1 MSAIEYDSE
10 QHGWDGYDEE
20 QTLPFPGRPRRQFWG
35 RGSAALLALVLG
47 AVGFYAGIRV
57 EKGQLSNSTT
67 TSSLGTGASG
77 GAAGGLAARF
87 GAGAGAGAARAGAAG
102 ATGAGAAGA
111 AGGRAGGG
119 GFFGGGGANGSFG
132 TVSSVNGNTIYLQTA
147 TGNVVKVILSSATKV
162 TKSQAVSKSALRPGD
177 TVVVQGVK
185 GSSGSI
191 SATSVSDTGAR
202 AGAGGSSGSGSGG
215 AGAAVNSLFGGSG
228 AGG

>member
-10 QHGWDGYDEE
+10 QEGWDGYDEE
-20 QTLPFPGRPRRQFWG
+20 QTLPFPGRRRRQFWG
-35 RGSAALLALVLG
+35 RGTAGLLALVLG

-77 GAAGGLAARF
+77 AAGGRAARF
-87 GAGAGAGAARAGAAG
+87 GAGTGAAG
-102 ATGAGAAGA
+102 PAGAGA
-111 AGGRAGGG
+111 AGGRAGAGGGG

-147 TGNVVKVILSSATKV
+147 SGNVVKVTLSSATKV

-191 SATSVSDTGAR
+191 SATSVSDTGSR
-202 AGAGGSSGSGSGG
+202 PGGGGGSGSGG
-215 AGAAVNSLFGGSG
+215 AGSAVNSLFGGSG

>member
-1 MSAIEYDSE
+1 
-10 QHGWDGYDEE
+10 
-20 QTLPFPGRPRRQFWG
+20 
-35 RGSAALLALVLG
+35 
-47 AVGFYAGIRV
+47 
-57 EKGQLSNSTT
+57 
-67 TSSLGTGASG
+67 
-77 GAAGGLAARF
+77 
-87 GAGAGAGAARAGAAG
+87 
-102 ATGAGAAGA
+102 
-111 AGGRAGGG
+111 
-119 GFFGGGGANGSFG
+119 
-132 TVSSVNGNTIYLQTA
+132 
-147 TGNVVKVILSSATKV
+147 VVKVMLSSATNV